1 MKFRWNEWNVF
12 NYVNR
17 VWNFTNWPFQLC
29 DNKNQQVSLLSH
41 SLFKLLTPFSF
52 FPTPFTFYNFFI
64 SSFTLLYKLPLAVC
78 VSGTKSGV
86 FEFYGIL
93 TSHKISVTY
102 VFMSTL
108 KIRKLA
114 IHDSIKSWTIKCSPL
129 TITRKSRLFIRQ
141 LIWHFGK

>member
-1 MKFRWNEWNVF
+1 MNGTCSITSMRYEISQIGRF
-12 NYVNR
+12 NCVTTRINR
-17 VWNFTNWPFQLC
+17 SLSSLTRSSNFSP
-29 DNKNQQVSLLSH
+29 
-41 SLFKLLTPFSF
+41 PFSC

-141 LIWHFGK
+141 LILHFGK